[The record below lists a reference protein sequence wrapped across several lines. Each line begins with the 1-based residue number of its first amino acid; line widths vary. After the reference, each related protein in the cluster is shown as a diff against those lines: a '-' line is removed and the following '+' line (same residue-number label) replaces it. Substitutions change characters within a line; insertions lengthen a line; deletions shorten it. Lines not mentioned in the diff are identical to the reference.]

1 MDAVCSPTTL
11 PSRSKFVQF
20 DQSQKP
26 VTALHFLLPPSLF
39 LLFLS
44 YLIVHIGHSN
54 HYQTSSTLL
63 QHFSPASFCS
73 LSSGFV
79 SFLFPFSRFS
89 FSVSREGNC
98 AAVVACSLCLSF
110 VYCLMPLM
118 SCQSQ
123 GYSINLLSSFPL
135 SSPLPLLAE

>member
-123 GYSINLLSSFPL
+123 GYSIN
-135 SSPLPLLAE
+135 